1 VSDDGGVLVMRD
13 IGAGAQVK
21 IPRDQIASRKLT
33 GSLMPSGLVDRLSRE
48 DLRDLFRYLSGLG
61 KDR

>member
-1 VSDDGGVLVMRD
+1 VSDDGGTLVVRD
-13 IGAGAQVK
+13 IATGGQTRLSREEIAG
-21 IPRDQIASRKLT
+21 RKLI

-61 KDR
+61 K

>member
-1 VSDDGGVLVMRD
+1 MRD